1 MEAARFIAVHVWN
14 SAGASMK
21 RKQFDPHKLLPFS
34 WDKDYKP
41 EKTICCSNES
51 KFIWDN
57 EDTKIKKVEKQ
68 KSK

>member
-41 EKTICCSNES
+41 EKQSVAQMKANLFGIMRTQN
-51 KFIWDN
+51 
-57 EDTKIKKVEKQ
+57 KKVEKQ